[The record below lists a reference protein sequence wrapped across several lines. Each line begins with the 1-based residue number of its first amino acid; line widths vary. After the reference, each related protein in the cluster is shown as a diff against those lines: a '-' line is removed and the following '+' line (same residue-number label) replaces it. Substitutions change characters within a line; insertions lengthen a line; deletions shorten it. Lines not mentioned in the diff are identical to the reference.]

1 MKKSFKVLT
10 VLLVAMLFVVESVAA
25 CTIFAV
31 GKNASTDGS
40 TMISHTC
47 DSNSDDLRLWLI
59 PSMEAGTERDVV
71 LSGRKDADY
80 SQFPEVKDYGSRG
93 VVLDSYV
100 VEKATNQYIHG
111 MYSFMNDKGLAMGES
126 TCSRER
132 TSAQADKLKT
142 FYGLTEGI
150 WDCYM
155 LQDAA
160 LETCSTASEAVD
172 FMGKK
177 VEEQGWSGAAEC
189 INITDGNETWIF
201 EVYGG
206 NVWVAMRVPDDA
218 VFVAANRARI
228 DYLIEND
235 PANCRYSANIKQVAL
250 DNGLWDGVSEFQ
262 PNNVFA
268 PNKEENMGCT
278 LREWRAITL
287 LNPEL
292 YGDLDP
298 YGDAD
303 EYPLFVVPSEKVSVA
318 TIHTLSSDYYQG
330 TEFDLSRTA
339 DAGDFGNP
347 LSNYHNN
354 LKRATREG
362 VARPINM
369 FRCTY
374 IQIANVKAW
383 LPEEARC
390 LVWVGWGAPST
401 TYLTPVFASATSLPS
416 FFGTGVRT
424 EFDENSGFWNT
435 VKVQQLATI
444 NYNSAIEDIKA
455 VRDEKMERVY
465 RQTAIAQ
472 EVAGSM
478 IEVGQTKQAIS
489 YLTNY
494 TAVTANDWFDTYK
507 ELGDTLL
514 AKYMFGNVSMKV
526 PARSDWWKNIVL
538 ESMGDNLKPVE

>member
-1 MKKSFKVLT
+1 MKKILVILMIA
-10 VLLVAMLFVVESVAA
+10 LLISVQTIAA

-31 GKNASTDGS
+31 GRLASADGS

-47 DSNSDDLRLWLI
+47 DSNSDDVRIWLI
-59 PSMEAGTERDVV
+59 PSMEEGTERDVV
-71 LSGRKDADY
+71 LNGRKGADY
-80 SQFPEVKDYGSRG
+80 SEFPEVKDYGVNG
-93 VVLDSYV
+93 IVLDSYTN
-100 VEKATNQYIHG
+100 EKDTNQYIHA

-126 TCSRER
+126 TCSRVRSGE
-132 TSAQADKLKT
+132 QADKLKA
-142 FYGLTEGI
+142 FYSKTEGI

-160 LETCSTASEAVD
+160 LENCSTALEAVE
-172 FMGKK
+172 FMGQKI
-177 VEEQGWSGAAEC
+177 EEGGWNGAAEC
-189 INITDGNETWIF
+189 INITDGTDTWIF
-201 EVYGG
+201 EAYGG
-206 NVWVAMRVPDDA
+206 NVWVAMRVPDDS

-228 DYLIEND
+228 DYLVEDD
-235 PANCRYSANIKQVAL
+235 PSVCRYSANIKQVAL
-250 DNGLWDGVSEFQ
+250 ENGLWDGVSEFQ

-268 PNKEENMGCT
+268 PNKDENMGCT
-278 LREWRAITL
+278 LREWRAISL

-298 YGDAD
+298 YGDPD
-303 EYPLFVVPSEKVSVA
+303 EYPLFVVPSEKVSVN
-318 TIHTLSSDYYQG
+318 TIHTICSDYYAG
-330 TEFDLSRTA
+330 TEFDLSRTV

-354 LKRATREG
+354 LKKATKEG

-401 TYLTPVFASATSLPS
+401 TYLTPIFASQLSLPE
-416 FFGTGVRT
+416 FFGTGVRDT
-424 EFDENSGFWNT
+424 YDANSGFWNT

-455 VRDEKMERVY
+455 VRDEKMAKVY
-465 RQTAIAQ
+465 ELTSIAQ
-472 EVAGSM
+472 DVAASM
-478 IEVGQTKQAIS
+478 IEVGQTEQAVK
-489 YLTNY
+489 YLTTYANQ
-494 TAVTANDWFDTYK
+494 TATDWFNTYS
-507 ELGDTLL
+507 ELGDTLT

-526 PARSDWWKNIVL
+526 PTRSDWWKNIVL
-538 ESMGDNLKPVE
+538 ENMGDGLKPIE